1 MELSE
6 RMMVERYE
14 LGMAREDA
22 ALRVKS
28 GAAVGALLVA
38 MTAICALL
46 AVGTISVFDGW
57 AHAIVIGA
65 IVFTTIGLAIAIS
78 PNRRG

>member
-6 RMMVERYE
+6 RMMIERYE
-14 LGMAREDA
+14 LGIARENT
-22 ALRVKS
+22 ALRAKS
-28 GAAVGALLVA
+28 GAAVGSTIVF
-38 MTAICALL
+38 L
-46 AVGTISVFDGW
+46 AAISVLLTVATIQAFEGW
-57 AHAIVIGA
+57 AHAMVIGA